1 MLVNA
6 CQFLVIQFLL
16 MEIVFGM
23 LFFVKI
29 HFYQDSLSFIMLTF
43 PIMLPI
49 MDSFLLDIYYLFDFF
64 VSFLTF
70 FRN

>member
-29 HFYQDSLSFIMLTF
+29 NFYQDSLSFIMLTF

-49 MDSFLLDIYYLFDFF
+49 MDSFMLDIYY
-64 VSFLTF
+64 
-70 FRN
+70 

>member
-16 MEIVFGM
+16 MEIMFGM
-23 LFFVKI
+23 LFFAKI
-29 HFYQDSLSFIMLTF
+29 NFYQDSLSFIMLTF

-49 MDSFLLDIYYLFDFF
+49 MDSFLLDIYY
-64 VSFLTF
+64 
-70 FRN
+70 